1 MEKSVFEKEWEI
13 YFTQCYSNG
22 RIRFS
27 DLSNILQ
34 LTAGEH
40 ANAVGFGFK
49 EMAKHNQTWVLSRIR
64 IEIARLPKWMDH
76 VKVKTWVQE
85 LEGARSTRNFEI
97 TVNGEIFVTATSYW
111 AVINT
116 VKRSSETL
124 AISTENFTTYPDRPA
139 TQRPFSKLDISQTV
153 KNLDEYC
160 VKLSDLDIVNHANN
174 VKYLDWCMDRLPI
187 ELVLT
192 NQIKSLE
199 MNYLR
204 ELRYNDTVEINGDA
218 TDQGYFMTV
227 TKQQRIHFALAIE
240 TK

>member
-1 MEKSVFEKEWEI
+1 MEKSVFEKIWEI

-40 ANAVGFGFK
+40 ATSVGFGFK
-49 EMAKHNQTWVLSRIR
+49 EMAKHNQTWVLSRMR
-64 IEIARLPKWMDH
+64 IEINRLPKWMDI
-76 VKVKTWVQE
+76 VQVKTWIQE

-97 TVNGEIFVTATSYW
+97 LVNGQVYVTATSYW

-116 VKRSSETL
+116 VKRSSENL
-124 AISTENFTTYPDRPA
+124 AISADDFTTYPDRPA
-139 TQRPFSKLDISQTV
+139 TQRPFSKLDISQPV
-153 KNLDEYC
+153 KNIDQYS

-174 VKYLDWCMDRLPI
+174 VKYLDWCMERLPI

-204 ELRYNDTVEINGDA
+204 ELRYNDSVDINGDS
-218 TDQGYFMTV
+218 TDKGYFMTV
-227 TKQQRIHFALAIE
+227 TKQKRVHFALEVE

>member
-1 MEKSVFEKEWEI
+1 MEKSVFEKNWEI

-40 ANAVGFGFK
+40 ATNIGFGFK
-49 EMAKHNQTWVLSRIR
+49 EMAKHNQTWVLSRMR
-64 IEIARLPKWMDH
+64 IEINRLPKWMDI
-76 VKVKTWVQE
+76 VQVRTWIQE

-97 TVNGEIFVTATSYW
+97 RVNGQVYVTATSYW

-116 VKRSSETL
+116 VKRSSEDL
-124 AISTENFTTYPDRPA
+124 AISTDDFTTYPDRPA
-139 TQRPFSKLDISQTV
+139 TQRPFSKLDISQSV
-153 KNLDEYC
+153 KNIDQYS

-204 ELRYNDTVEINGDA
+204 ELRYNDTVDINGDS
-218 TDQGYFMTV
+218 TDKGYFMSV
-227 TKQQRIHFALAIE
+227 TKQQRIHFALQVEI
-240 TK
+240 K

>member
-1 MEKSVFEKEWEI
+1 MEKSVFEKNWEI

-40 ANAVGFGFK
+40 ATQVGFGFK
-49 EMAKHNQTWVLSRIR
+49 EMAKHNQTWVLSRMR
-64 IEIARLPKWMDH
+64 IEINRLPKWMDI
-76 VKVKTWVQE
+76 VQVKTWVQE

-97 TVNGEIFVTATSYW
+97 SVNGQVYVTATSYW

-116 VKRSSETL
+116 VKRSSEDL
-124 AISTENFTTYPDRPA
+124 AISTEDFTTYPDRPA
-139 TQRPFSKLDISQTV
+139 TQRPFSKLNISQPV
-153 KNLDEYC
+153 KNIDQYI

-174 VKYLDWCMDRLPI
+174 VKYVDWCMDRLPI

-204 ELRYNDTVEINGDA
+204 ELRHNDTVDLNGDS
-218 TDQGYFMTV
+218 TDKGYFMTV
-227 TKQQRIHFALAIE
+227 TKQQRIHFALEVE

>member
-1 MEKSVFEKEWEI
+1 MEKSVFEKAWEI
-13 YFTQCYSNG
+13 NFTQCYSNG

-34 LTAGEH
+34 LTAGDH
-40 ANAVGFGFK
+40 ATLAGFGFT

-64 IEIARLPKWMDH
+64 IEINRLPKWMDI
-76 VKVKTWVQE
+76 VQVKTWVQE
-85 LEGARSTRNFEI
+85 LEGARSTRNFEL
-97 TVNGEIFVTATSYW
+97 TVNGQLYATATSYW

-124 AISTENFTTYPDRPA
+124 AISAAEFTTYPDRRA
-139 TQRPFSKLDISQTV
+139 TQRPFSKLDISQSV
-153 KNLDEYC
+153 KNMDQYI

-204 ELRYNDTVEINGDA
+204 ELRHSDAVEINGES
-218 TDQGYFMTV
+218 TNTGYFMTV
-227 TKQQRIHFALAIE
+227 TKRQRIHFALEVE
-240 TK
+240 TR

>member
-40 ANAVGFGFK
+40 ANAAGFGFK

-64 IEIARLPKWMDH
+64 IEITRLPKWMD
-76 VKVKTWVQE
+76 VVQVKTWVQE

-97 TVNGEIFVTATSYW
+97 TVNGQLYVAATSYW
-111 AVINT
+111 AMINT
-116 VKRSSETL
+116 VKRSSEIL
-124 AISTENFTTYPDRPA
+124 AIPTEDFTTYPDRPA
-139 TQRPFSKLDISQTV
+139 TQRPFSKLDISQVV
-153 KNLDEYC
+153 KNRDEYI

-204 ELRYNDTVEINGDA
+204 ELRYNDTIEINGDS